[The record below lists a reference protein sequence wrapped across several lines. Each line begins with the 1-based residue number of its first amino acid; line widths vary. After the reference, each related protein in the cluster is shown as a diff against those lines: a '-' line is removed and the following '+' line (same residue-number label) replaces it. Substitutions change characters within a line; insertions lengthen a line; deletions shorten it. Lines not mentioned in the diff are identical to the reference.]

1 MKVGFI
7 GLGTMGASM
16 AYNCLQGGNEM
27 VVHDIRR
34 ESATQHLEAGA
45 VWADS
50 PREVA
55 ESSEIVFTSLPGPTE
70 VEAVGLGDDGI
81 LEGMSEGKVYFDLST
96 STPTLIR
103 RIHEEAAARG
113 IHVLDAP
120 VSGGPRGAASRNLA
134 IWVGGDK
141 DVFDRC
147 KPVLDSI
154 GDKAYYVGP
163 IGCGAIAKLVHNC
176 TGYIVQA
183 ALAEVFT
190 MGVKAGVE
198 PLALWQAVRKGAQG
212 RRGTFEGLAE
222 HLLPGKFDPPDF
234 ALRLARKDVDLA
246 VGVGREYDV
255 PMRLAQLTLQE
266 MTEALNRGWGHRDS
280 RVAMLLQ
287 EERSGVEV
295 RVDEALLNALLE
307 EERAGGPGVV
317 SFLIGM
323 PSSRQR
329 EGTVIITRLKLTN
342 WRNFTDV
349 DVPLDRAFI
358 IGPNASGKSNLL
370 DAIRFLRDVAKR
382 EGGGLQAA
390 VGRRGGVR
398 QIRSLSAHSGGGVG
412 IEVHLS
418 RKSGEPAEWEYRLSF
433 NVERSGIHRTLVQE
447 EIVKHRGQVLLQRPA
462 QDDNADWF
470 HEVLI

>member
-45 VWADS
+45 TWADS

-70 VEAVGLGDDGI
+70 VEAVGLGEDGI

-103 RIHEEAAARG
+103 RIHEQAAARG
-113 IHVLDAP
+113 IQVLDAP

-141 DVFDRC
+141 EVFDRC

-295 RVDEALLNALLE
+295 RVEEALLQ
-307 EERAGGPGVV
+307 RRPRGRTPGRGRVV
-317 SFLIGM
+317 GM
-323 PSSRQR
+323 
-329 EGTVIITRLKLTN
+329 
-342 WRNFTDV
+342 
-349 DVPLDRAFI
+349 A
-358 IGPNASGKSNLL
+358 
-370 DAIRFLRDVAKR
+370 
-382 EGGGLQAA
+382 
-390 VGRRGGVR
+390 
-398 QIRSLSAHSGGGVG
+398 
-412 IEVHLS
+412 
-418 RKSGEPAEWEYRLSF
+418 
-433 NVERSGIHRTLVQE
+433 
-447 EIVKHRGQVLLQRPA
+447 
-462 QDDNADWF
+462 
-470 HEVLI
+470 

>member
-34 ESATQHLEAGA
+34 ESATRHLEAGA
-45 VWADS
+45 DWADS

-55 ESSEIVFTSLPGPTE
+55 EASEIVFTSLPGPTE
-70 VEAVGLGDDGI
+70 VEAVGLGEDGI
-81 LEGMSEGKVYFDLST
+81 LDGMSEGKVYFDLST

-103 RIHEEAAARG
+103 HIHEQAAARG

-134 IWVGGDK
+134 IWVGGDRE
-141 DVFDRC
+141 VYDRC

-163 IGCGAIAKLVHNC
+163 IGCGAVAKLVHNC

-287 EERSGVEV
+287 EERAGVEV
-295 RVDEALLNALLE
+295 RVDEALLNAVLE
-307 EERAGGPGVV
+307 EERQAG
-317 SFLIGM
+317 
-323 PSSRQR
+323 
-329 EGTVIITRLKLTN
+329 
-342 WRNFTDV
+342 
-349 DVPLDRAFI
+349 A
-358 IGPNASGKSNLL
+358 
-370 DAIRFLRDVAKR
+370 
-382 EGGGLQAA
+382 
-390 VGRRGGVR
+390 
-398 QIRSLSAHSGGGVG
+398 
-412 IEVHLS
+412 
-418 RKSGEPAEWEYRLSF
+418 
-433 NVERSGIHRTLVQE
+433 
-447 EIVKHRGQVLLQRPA
+447 
-462 QDDNADWF
+462 
-470 HEVLI
+470 